1 MSTKKRKLAQEPTSP
16 SDKIEYQYTP
26 STPLT
31 IRSPGNIGSMMK
43 PIRNYDPYTPIC
55 NPKNL
60 SVGYVI
66 VHGYMYNMNCEDK
79 NDFAGIS
86 ENASMFLHMYKYT
99 EKEKTTYIQTQVEKY
114 VPFWVRIPQGG
125 ENIFTFSQK
134 M

>member
-1 MSTKKRKLAQEPTSP
+1 ME
-16 SDKIEYQYTP
+16 
-26 STPLT
+26 
-31 IRSPGNIGSMMK
+31 
-43 PIRNYDPYTPIC
+43 
-55 NPKNL
+55 
-60 SVGYVI
+60 
-66 VHGYMYNMNCEDK
+66 NMNCEDK

-125 ENIFTFSQK
+125 ENISTFSQK